1 MYKEVLRSIDNI
13 AIFPIISLIIFVL
26 FFIGITIWAMRVPKD
41 YIKHMESLPME
52 DDELTDKKP

>member
-26 FFIGITIWAMRVPKD
+26 FFIGITIWALRVPKD

>member
-52 DDELTDKKP
+52 ENELKDKKP

>member
-41 YIKHMESLPME
+41 YIKHMESLPMG